1 LPFRSIKWR
10 NHIGK
15 GIDPRVAV
23 FLAVGQ
29 NAHLIGEYLDVLA
42 RLQGLFGEALDDTLR
57 LTEAIVHDNPRMQEM
72 TLAVA

>member
-1 LPFRSIKWR
+1 
-10 NHIGK
+10 
-15 GIDPRVAV
+15 V